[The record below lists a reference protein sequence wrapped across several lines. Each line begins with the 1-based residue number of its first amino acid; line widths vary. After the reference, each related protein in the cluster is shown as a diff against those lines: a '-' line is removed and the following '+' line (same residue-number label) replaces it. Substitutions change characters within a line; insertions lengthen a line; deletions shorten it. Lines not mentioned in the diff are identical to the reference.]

1 MFSLFIS
8 FGLDPP
14 SKTFNPL
21 PPFLLVELLKL
32 ENVYY
37 VLGLVYDLV
46 LIVEEAHRV
55 IPVAL
60 EAVMSL
66 SSSSDASSNSDEQSE
81 MFKTSIFF

>member
-1 MFSLFIS
+1 M
-8 FGLDPP
+8 
-14 SKTFNPL
+14 
-21 PPFLLVELLKL
+21 PPFLLIELLKL

-46 LIVEEAHRV
+46 LIVEDAHRV

-66 SSSSDASSNSDEQSE
+66 SSSSDASSNSDEASE
-81 MFKTSIFF
+81 MFKTSVFF